1 MLVAETVGEG
11 VEVDM
16 MAREV
21 KLMIPLQ
28 YISSGIDD

>member
-16 MAREV
+16 MARR
-21 KLMIPLQ
+21 
-28 YISSGIDD
+28 SSGWFFCNLYFPV